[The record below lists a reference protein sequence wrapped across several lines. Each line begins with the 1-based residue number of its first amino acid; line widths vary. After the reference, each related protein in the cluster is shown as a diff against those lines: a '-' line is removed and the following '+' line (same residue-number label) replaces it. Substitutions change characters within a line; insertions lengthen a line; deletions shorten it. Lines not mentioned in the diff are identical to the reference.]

1 MRIKAR
7 ILRYHEMSLS
17 MLTSFKAWAKLS
29 RVFNSFSMERLTSPT
44 TRMAVA
50 EDKNGTPIVFCAVEK
65 VALIRNFCVDPK
77 AGKINAQ
84 LAGDAIDGLLAWQCA
99 KEGINSFFI
108 VVPPGQQPPD
118 DFKPVLMYER
128 AIAPLQAT
136 QFDCPTKSHAENLIN

>member
-1 MRIKAR
+1 
-7 ILRYHEMSLS
+7 
-17 MLTSFKAWAKLS
+17 MLTDFKKWAKLS

-84 LAGDAIDGLLAWQCA
+84 LAGDQIDAQLAWQCA
-99 KEGINSFFI
+99 KEGIQSYFI
-108 VVPPGQQPPD
+108 VVPSGQQPPEG
-118 DFKPVLMYER
+118 FSPVLMYER
-128 AIAPLQAT
+128 TIEPLHVA
-136 QFDCPTKSHAENLIN
+136 QFDAPTKSHAENLIN